1 VRVVVD
7 ANVVV
12 SGLMRLDRPPAAL
25 LDAWRDGRFEI
36 ALSNELTKEMIQ
48 VMGRPHLAARY
59 DRTTAEVDAV
69 RDAIL
74 DLAAGS
80 HPPMGDPRDPND
92 RHVLGAAVGLTADF
106 IVSGDK
112 DLLVLESFEDI
123 PILSPRQFLDRL
135 NELASSAP

>member
-1 VRVVVD
+1 MRVVFD

-25 LDAWRDGRFEI
+25 LDAWREDRFEI
-36 ALSNELTKEMIQ
+36 ALSNELAEEIIQ

-59 DRTTAEVDAV
+59 NRTSAEVDAL
-69 RDAIL
+69 REAIL

-80 HPPMGDPRDPND
+80 YPPMGDPRDPKD
-92 RHVLGAAVGLTADF
+92 RHVLGAAVGLTVDV

-112 DLLVLESFEDI
+112 DLLVLESFQGI
-123 PILSPRQFLDRL
+123 PILTPRQFLDRL
-135 NELASSAP
+135 DELDASAP